1 MEQAILNPA
10 KFTITDLSI
19 DTRFADQYNN
29 GTADFT
35 IRLPDTYKNIM
46 RMRLSSVEV
55 PLVESVFSARRRNI
69 VFYVQGV
76 AVTIPTGNYDA
87 KSLAAAVQT
96 AMRSV
101 LNTLY
106 PPQPLPPPIPV
117 LGTATCV
124 YDEVANR
131 FVITVDPSVE
141 IVLYDAPTPLTKRYW
156 GLGYYMGFRTSM
168 LFGATSYTGTQPP
181 QLGPTPYYLMQV
193 SCPDQVETTI
203 HSTGAQSWIP
213 ALAKI
218 VLRRGIY
225 AVQFDDGANKLRK
238 EIVFASPSNVGQLR
252 VRLVDPYGSVVDLG
266 DVDWS
271 MTFELTAVVSSCKY
285 DDLNGAFGRC

>member
-55 PLVESVFSARRRNI
+55 PLVELVFTARRRNI
-69 VFYVQGV
+69 EFSVGGV
-76 AVTIPTGNYDA
+76 AVTIPIGNYDGT
-87 KSLAAAVQT
+87 SMAAAVQT
-96 AMRSV
+96 AMQTVS
-101 LNTLY
+101 
-106 PPQPLPPPIPV
+106 
-117 LGTATCV
+117 GTAACV
-124 YDEVANR
+124 YDSVANR
-131 FVITVDPSVE
+131 FVITADPSLE
-141 IVLYDAPTPLTKRYW
+141 IVLYDSGAILPKRYW
-156 GLGYYMGFRTSM
+156 GLGYYMGFRTPV
-168 LFGATSYTGTQPP
+168 LFGSASYTGAQPP

-193 SCPDQVETTI
+193 SCPDQVDTTV
-203 HSTGAQSWIP
+203 HSTGFQSWIP

-218 VLRRGIY
+218 VLRRGVY

-252 VRLVDPYGSVVDLG
+252 VRLVDPYGCLVDLG

-271 MTFELTAVVSSCKY
+271 MTFELTAVTSSCKY
-285 DDLNGAFGRC
+285 EDLNGAFGRS

>member
-46 RMRLSSVEV
+46 RLRLSSVEV
-55 PLVESVFSARRRNI
+55 PLVERVFSAVKKNI
-69 VFYVQGV
+69 TFTVDGV
-76 AVTIPTGNYDA
+76 AVAIPSGNYDGT
-87 KSLAAAVQT
+87 SLASAVQGALQSVAAT
-96 AMRSV
+96 A
-101 LNTLY
+101 
-106 PPQPLPPPIPV
+106 
-117 LGTATCV
+117 TATCV
-124 YDEVANR
+124 YDGVANR
-131 FVITVDPSVE
+131 FVITAPSAVE
-141 IVLYDAPTPLTKRYW
+141 IVLQDPTVVALPKRFW
-156 GLGYYMGFRTSM
+156 GLGYYMGFRTPLLTGS
-168 LFGATSYTGTQPP
+168 ASYTGTQPP

-218 VLRRGIY
+218 VLRQGVY
-225 AVQFDDGANKLRK
+225 AVQFDNGTNLLRK
-238 EIVFASPSNVGQLR
+238 EIVFAAPSNVGQLR
-252 VRLVDPYGSVVDLG
+252 VRLVDPYGSPVDLG

-271 MTFELTAVVSSCKY
+271 MTFELTAVTSSCKY
-285 DDLNGAFGRC
+285 EDLAGAFGRC

>member
-46 RMRLSSVEV
+46 RLRLSSVEV
-55 PLVESVFSARRRNI
+55 PLVERVFSAVKKNI
-69 VFYVQGV
+69 TFTVDGV
-76 AVTIPTGNYDA
+76 AVAIPSGNYDGT
-87 KSLAAAVQT
+87 SLASAVQGALQSIPAT
-96 AMRSV
+96 A
-101 LNTLY
+101 
-106 PPQPLPPPIPV
+106 
-117 LGTATCV
+117 TATCV
-124 YDEVANR
+124 YDGVANR
-131 FVITVDPSVE
+131 FVITAPSAVE
-141 IVLYDAPTPLTKRYW
+141 IVLQDPTGVALPKRFW
-156 GLGYYMGFRTSM
+156 GLGYYMGFRTPLLTGS
-168 LFGATSYTGTQPP
+168 ASYTGTQPP

-218 VLRRGIY
+218 VLRQGVY
-225 AVQFDDGANKLRK
+225 AVQFDDGTNMLRK
-238 EIVFASPSNVGQLR
+238 EIVFAAPSNVGQLR
-252 VRLVDPYGSVVDLG
+252 VRLVDPYGIPVDLG

-271 MTFELTAVVSSCKY
+271 MTFEITAVMSACKY
-285 DDLNGAFGRC
+285 EDLAGAFGRC

>member
-46 RMRLSSVEV
+46 RLRLSSVEV
-55 PLVESVFSARRRNI
+55 PLVESVFTVRRRN
-69 VFYVQGV
+69 VGLSAGGV
-76 AVTIPTGNYDA
+76 AVTIPSGNYDGT
-87 KSLAAAVQT
+87 SLAFAVQT
-96 AMRSV
+96 ALQS
-101 LNTLY
+101 
-106 PPQPLPPPIPV
+106 IPV
-117 LGTATCV
+117 TATATCV
-124 YDEVANR
+124 YDDVANR
-131 FVITVDPSVE
+131 FVITAAPAVE
-141 IVLYDAPTPLTKRYW
+141 IILQEGPLITLPKRYW
-156 GLGYYMGFRTSM
+156 GLGYYMGFRSPA
-168 LFGATSYTGTQPP
+168 LSGSASYTGTQPP

-203 HSTGAQSWIP
+203 HSTGFQSWIP

-218 VLRRGIY
+218 VLRRGVY
-225 AVQFDDGANKLRK
+225 EVQFDDGANMLRK
-238 EIVFASPSNVGQLR
+238 EIVFAAPSNVGQLR

-271 MTFELTAVVSSCKY
+271 MTFELTAVTSSCKY
-285 DDLNGAFGRC
+285 EDLNGAFGRC

>member
-29 GTADFT
+29 GTADFS

-55 PLVESVFSARRRNI
+55 PLVESVFTARRRNI
-69 VFYVQGV
+69 EFSVQGV

-87 KSLAAAVQT
+87 TSLAAAVQT
-96 AMRSV
+96 AMQTVS
-101 LNTLY
+101 
-106 PPQPLPPPIPV
+106 
-117 LGTATCV
+117 GTATCV
-124 YDEVANR
+124 YNSVANR
-131 FVITVDPSVE
+131 FVITADPSLE
-141 IVLYDAPTPLTKRYW
+141 IVLHDSGAVLPKRYW
-156 GLGYYMGFRTSM
+156 GLGYYMGFRTQV
-168 LFGATSYTGTQPP
+168 LFESASYTGTQPP

-193 SCPDQVETTI
+193 SCPDQVDTTV
-203 HSTGAQSWIP
+203 HSTGFQSWIP

-218 VLRRGIY
+218 VLRRGVY
-225 AVQFDDGANKLRK
+225 ALQFDDGANMLRK

-252 VRLVDPYGSVVDLG
+252 VRLVDPYGNLVDLG

-271 MTFELTAVVSSCKY
+271 MTFELTAVTSSCKY
-285 DDLNGAFGRC
+285 EDLNGAFGRC

>member
-46 RMRLSSVEV
+46 RLRLSSVEV
-55 PLVESVFSARRRNI
+55 PLVESVFTARRRNI
-69 VFYVQGV
+69 GFSVGVV
-76 AVTIPTGNYDA
+76 AVTIPSGNYDGT
-87 KSLAAAVQT
+87 SLAAAVET
-96 AMRSV
+96 AMQSV
-101 LNTLY
+101 T
-106 PPQPLPPPIPV
+106 
-117 LGTATCV
+117 GTATCV
-124 YDEVANR
+124 YDSVANR
-131 FVITVDPSVE
+131 FVITADPSLE
-141 IVLYDAPTPLTKRYW
+141 IVLHDGTSAILPRRYW
-156 GLGYYMGFRTSM
+156 GLGYYMGFRTPVLTGS
-168 LFGATSYTGTQPP
+168 ASYTGTQPP

-203 HSTGAQSWIP
+203 HSTGLQTWIP

-218 VLRRGIY
+218 VLRQGVY
-225 AVQFDDGANKLRK
+225 AVQFDNGANLLRK
-238 EIVFASPSNVGQLR
+238 EIVFAAPSNVGQLR
-252 VRLVDPYGSVVDLG
+252 VRLVDPYGNLVDLG

-271 MTFELTAVVSSCKY
+271 MTFELTAVTSSCKY

>member
-55 PLVESVFSARRRNI
+55 PLVELVFTARRRNI
-69 VFYVQGV
+69 EFSVGGV
-76 AVTIPTGNYDA
+76 AVTIPSGNYDGT
-87 KSLAAAVQT
+87 SLAAAVQT
-96 AMRSV
+96 AMQTVS
-101 LNTLY
+101 
-106 PPQPLPPPIPV
+106 
-117 LGTATCV
+117 GTATCV
-124 YDEVANR
+124 YDSVANR
-131 FVITVDPSVE
+131 FVITADPSLE
-141 IVLYDAPTPLTKRYW
+141 IVLHDSGTVLPKRYW
-156 GLGYYMGFRTSM
+156 GLGYYMGFRTPV
-168 LFGATSYTGTQPP
+168 LFGSASYTGTQPP

-193 SCPDQVETTI
+193 SCPDQVDTTV
-203 HSTGAQSWIP
+203 HSTGFQSWIP

-252 VRLVDPYGSVVDLG
+252 VRLVDPYGNLVDLG

-271 MTFELTAVVSSCKY
+271 MTFELTAVTSSCKY
-285 DDLNGAFGRC
+285 EDLNGAFGRC

>member
-46 RMRLSSVEV
+46 RLRLSSVEV
-55 PLVESVFSARRRNI
+55 PLVERVFSAVKKNI
-69 VFYVQGV
+69 TFMVDGV
-76 AVTIPTGNYDA
+76 AVAIPPGNYDGT
-87 KSLAAAVQT
+87 SLASAVQAALQSVAAT
-96 AMRSV
+96 A
-101 LNTLY
+101 
-106 PPQPLPPPIPV
+106 
-117 LGTATCV
+117 TATCV
-124 YDEVANR
+124 YDDVANR
-131 FVITVDPSVE
+131 FVITAPLAAE
-141 IVLYDAPTPLTKRYW
+141 IVLQDPTVVALPKRFW
-156 GLGYYMGFRTSM
+156 GLGYYMGFRTPLLTGS
-168 LFGATSYTGTQPP
+168 ASYTGTQPP

-193 SCPDQVETTI
+193 SCPDAVETTI
-203 HSTGAQSWIP
+203 HATGAQSWIP

-218 VLRRGIY
+218 VLRRGVY

-238 EIVFASPSNVGQLR
+238 EIVFAAPSNVGQLR
-252 VRLVDPYGSVVDLG
+252 VRLVDPYGTPVDLG

-271 MTFELTAVVSSCKY
+271 MTFELTAVMSACKY
-285 DDLNGAFGRC
+285 EDLAGAFGRC

>member
-46 RMRLSSVEV
+46 RLRLSSVEV
-55 PLVESVFSARRRNI
+55 PLVERVFSAVKKNI
-69 VFYVQGV
+69 TFMVDGV
-76 AVTIPTGNYDA
+76 AVAIPPGNYDGT
-87 KSLAAAVQT
+87 SLASAVQT
-96 AMRSV
+96 ALQSV
-101 LNTLY
+101 AATA
-106 PPQPLPPPIPV
+106 
-117 LGTATCV
+117 TATCV
-124 YDEVANR
+124 YDGVANR
-131 FVITVDPSVE
+131 FVITAPPAAE
-141 IVLYDAPTPLTKRYW
+141 IVLYDGSLSTSTSKRYW
-156 GLGYYMGFRTSM
+156 GLGYYMGFRTPLLTGS
-168 LFGATSYTGTQPP
+168 ASYTGTQPP

-193 SCPDQVETTI
+193 SCPDAVETTI
-203 HSTGAQSWIP
+203 HATGAQSWIP

-218 VLRRGIY
+218 VLRRGVY

-238 EIVFASPSNVGQLR
+238 EIVFAAPSNVGQLR
-252 VRLVDPYGSVVDLG
+252 VRLVDPYGTPVDLG

-271 MTFELTAVVSSCKY
+271 MTFELTAVMSACKY
-285 DDLNGAFGRC
+285 EDLAGAFGRC

>member
-46 RMRLSSVEV
+46 RLRLSSVEV
-55 PLVESVFSARRRNI
+55 PLVERVFSAVKKNI
-69 VFYVQGV
+69 TFTVDGV
-76 AVTIPTGNYDA
+76 AVAIPSGNYDGTF
-87 KSLAAAVQT
+87 LASAVQGALQSVAAT
-96 AMRSV
+96 A
-101 LNTLY
+101 
-106 PPQPLPPPIPV
+106 
-117 LGTATCV
+117 TATCV
-124 YDEVANR
+124 YDGVANR
-131 FVITVDPSVE
+131 FVITAPSAVE
-141 IVLYDAPTPLTKRYW
+141 IVLYDGSLPTSKRYW
-156 GLGYYMGFRTSM
+156 GLGYYMGFRTPLLTGS
-168 LFGATSYTGTQPP
+168 ASYTGTQPP

-218 VLRRGIY
+218 VLRQGVY
-225 AVQFDDGANKLRK
+225 AVQFDDGTNMLRK
-238 EIVFASPSNVGQLR
+238 EIVFAAPSNVGQLR
-252 VRLVDPYGSVVDLG
+252 VRLVDPYGTPVDLG

-271 MTFELTAVVSSCKY
+271 MTFEITAVTSSCKY
-285 DDLNGAFGRC
+285 EDLAGAFGRC

>member
-46 RMRLSSVEV
+46 RLRLSSVEV
-55 PLVESVFSARRRNI
+55 PLVERVFSAVKKNI
-69 VFYVQGV
+69 TFMVDGV
-76 AVTIPTGNYDA
+76 AVAIPPGNYDGT
-87 KSLAAAVQT
+87 SLASAVQAALQSVAVT
-96 AMRSV
+96 A
-101 LNTLY
+101 
-106 PPQPLPPPIPV
+106 
-117 LGTATCV
+117 TATCV
-124 YDEVANR
+124 YDGVANR
-131 FVITVDPSVE
+131 FVITAPPAAE
-141 IVLYDAPTPLTKRYW
+141 IVLQDPTVVALPKRFW
-156 GLGYYMGFRTSM
+156 GLGYYMGFRTPLLTGS
-168 LFGATSYTGTQPP
+168 ASYTGTQPP

-193 SCPDQVETTI
+193 SCPDAVETTI
-203 HSTGAQSWIP
+203 HATGAQSWIP

-218 VLRRGIY
+218 VLRRGVY

-238 EIVFASPSNVGQLR
+238 EIVFAAPSNVGQLR
-252 VRLVDPYGSVVDLG
+252 VRLVDPYGTPVDLG

-271 MTFELTAVVSSCKY
+271 MTFELTAVMSACKY
-285 DDLNGAFGRC
+285 EDLAGAFGRS

>member
-55 PLVESVFSARRRNI
+55 PLVESVFTARRRN
-69 VFYVQGV
+69 VGFSVGGV
-76 AVTIPTGNYDA
+76 AVTIPTGNYDGT
-87 KSLAAAVQT
+87 SLAFAVQT
-96 AMRSV
+96 ALQSV
-101 LNTLY
+101 
-106 PPQPLPPPIPV
+106 PV
-117 LGTATCV
+117 TATATCD
-124 YDEVANR
+124 YDSVANR
-131 FVITVDPSVE
+131 FVIVASPAVE
-141 IVLYDAPTPLTKRYW
+141 IILQEGPVVASGPKRYW
-156 GLGYYMGFRTSM
+156 GLGYYMGFRSPV
-168 LFGATSYTGTQPP
+168 LSGSASYTGTQPP
-181 QLGPTPYYLMQV
+181 QLGPSPYYLMQV

-218 VLRRGIY
+218 VLRRGVY
-225 AVQFDDGANKLRK
+225 AMQFDDESNKLRK
-238 EIVFASPSNVGQLR
+238 EIVFASPSNVGQVR
-252 VRLVDPYGSVVDLG
+252 VRLVDPYGNLVDMG

-271 MTFELTAVVSSCKY
+271 MTFELTAVTSSCKY
-285 DDLNGAFGRC
+285 EDLNGAFGRC